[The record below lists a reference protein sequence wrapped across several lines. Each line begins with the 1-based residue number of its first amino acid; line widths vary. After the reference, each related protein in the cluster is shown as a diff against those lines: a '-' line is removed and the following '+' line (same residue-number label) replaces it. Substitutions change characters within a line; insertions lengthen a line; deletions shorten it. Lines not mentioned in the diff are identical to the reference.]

1 MTVSQWP
8 SNVNTR
14 FYSGNDKPLENT
26 EEVSFLSG
34 RRVAWQINTKKL
46 MSFKLKLQLTH
57 TELANFWTWFN
68 DTLGQTAGCF
78 TCSAI
83 GNGYYKF
90 MNIPSPDDTD
100 QTTRVLSMEIQEVL

>member
-46 MSFKLKLQLTH
+46 MSFKSSFSLLIQSLLISGLGLMILWGRPLDALPVLQ
-57 TELANFWTWFN
+57 
-68 DTLGQTAGCF
+68 
-78 TCSAI
+78 
-83 GNGYYKF
+83 
-90 MNIPSPDDTD
+90 
-100 QTTRVLSMEIQEVL
+100 